1 MQRRKV
7 LKRKKMIGCK
17 RRFSRS
23 LHGKGGR
30 GHFLE
35 RRKSFS
41 REDKRGTEE
50 FEGSKEVGEV

>member
-1 MQRRKV
+1 MQRREV
-7 LKRKKMIGCK
+7 LKRKKMISCK

-23 LHGKGGR
+23 LHEKGGG